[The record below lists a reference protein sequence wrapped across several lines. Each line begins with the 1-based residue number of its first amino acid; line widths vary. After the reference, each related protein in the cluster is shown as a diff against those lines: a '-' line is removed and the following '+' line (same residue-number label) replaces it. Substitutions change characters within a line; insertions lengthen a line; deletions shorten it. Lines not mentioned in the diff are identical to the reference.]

1 MPPKTV
7 FTKEDVVS
15 AAFEV
20 VQQKGM
26 KALTAREVARR
37 LKSSTAPVYS
47 NFESMKLLEREVM
60 KKSRDLLLDY
70 MTRPYT
76 EIVFLN
82 MGIGYAYFA
91 REQCALFRALYLEDS
106 GYKEIIDE
114 LEGSMRVQM
123 AKDPRFT
130 SLDDQDRFSLLDK
143 MWIFTHGMATMIC
156 VGLSEDQSDEYIIKT
171 LKDVGSAVIGATL
184 MRQNPNRRNS

>member
-20 VQQKGM
+20 ARQQGI

-47 NFESMKLLEREVM
+47 NFQSMKLLEREVI
-60 KKSRDLLLDY
+60 KKAKDLLLEY
-70 MTRPYT
+70 MTKPYT
-76 EIVFLN
+76 ERVFLN
-82 MGIGYAYFA
+82 MGVGYACFA
-91 REQCALFRALYLEDS
+91 REQCSLFRALYLEKS
-106 GYKEIIDE
+106 NYKDIIDD
-114 LEGSMRVQM
+114 LEESMRVQM

-130 SLDDQDRFSLLDK
+130 TLDDQDRFSLLDK
-143 MWIFTHGMATMIC
+143 MWIFTHGLATMIC

-184 MRQNPNRRNS
+184 TRQQPK